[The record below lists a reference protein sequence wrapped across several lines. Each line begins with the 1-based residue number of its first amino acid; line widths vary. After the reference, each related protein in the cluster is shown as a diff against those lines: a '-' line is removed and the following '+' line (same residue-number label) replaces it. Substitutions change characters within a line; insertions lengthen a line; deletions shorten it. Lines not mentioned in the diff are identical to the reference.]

1 MRDFLPLN
9 MEQIAKEKKSILGLN
24 EKSFTMGN
32 RDMIHLIEF
41 GDGWKDHV
49 FVPSYVPKE

>member
-1 MRDFLPLN
+1 